1 MLLLHLAPLLLL
13 ALPVRAQLS
22 GTQWEAYTSMREIN
36 RVLVHQDAVWAGT
49 HGGVLRYDQQTQ
61 AYTRFTRRDGL
72 PGNLILSLAADANG
86 HLWFGTHSRGLSRYR
101 PEANRFDP
109 PFLDFLDLRIN
120 ALEPHGDILYVGSE
134 RGVSAFVISKEE
146 VKETYR
152 RLGELPKDTEVTSIE
167 VFAGRLWAGTVNG
180 LAWAD
185 LDQPNLQ
192 DPSSWETERIRG
204 EVRDMLVYRDTLFV
218 SATDGLWRVHPA
230 LDRPALDYS
239 TTASVALG
247 LFEGSIISATA
258 DGALSQ
264 RQSSDHWQP
273 LRAPHIRST
282 ADLSDTAGPLWVASA
297 SGLRV
302 LGTDQPPPPREPVGN
317 FFFDMTQTANGHLWV
332 SSVPKDNLRA
342 FAFGLYE
349 FDGEGWTTH
358 NANTNLSSNIVSA
371 LATDGEGLLWVGTWG
386 RGIDVRAANGQWQ
399 NLNANNSALE
409 GIDGDTFVAISD
421 IDRDANGLLWIAN
434 VRNGLVVMDGWPP
447 QQAAL
452 NNQLNFGMSPGRD
465 MTKIA
470 IGPDGLKW
478 IGTALD
484 GFFLLDDGGTPFEL
498 GDELGLV
505 FDTAAYPALT
515 SNAVID
521 IHVDRSGQVWV
532 ATNNGL
538 NAVRGEYARPDADFA
553 VASWKVYNAD
563 NGLPST
569 ATTSLAEDDWG
580 RIWVGT
586 EGGLARID
594 TEGQVEFALDTS
606 DGLVNN
612 RVNSLYFD
620 RENGALWIGTLGG
633 MSRLQLGGSGV
644 AAGPQ
649 AYAYP
654 NPFHIGVRGA
664 SLTFADLPLGAE
676 VRIFTAA
683 GAFVRQLDGAAGEGA
698 VTWNGQSEAGFFVG
712 SGIYYFVAQTETGDA
727 VRGKFAVINSR

>member
-1 MLLLHLAPLLLL
+1 MLLLRLAPLLLL
-13 ALPVRAQLS
+13 VLPVRAQLS
-22 GTQWEAYTSMREIN
+22 GERWEAYTSMRQIN

-49 HGGVLRYDQQTQ
+49 SGGVLRYDQQTQ
-61 AYTRFTRRDGL
+61 SYTRFTRRDDL
-72 PGNLILSLAADANG
+72 PGNIILSLAVDANG
-86 HLWFGTHSRGLSRYR
+86 HLWFGTHSQGLSRYR
-101 PEANRFDP
+101 PEEERFDP
-109 PFLDFLDLRIN
+109 PFLDFQNLRIN
-120 ALEPHGDILYVGSE
+120 ALEPHGDILFVGSE

-152 RLGELPKDTEVTSIE
+152 RLGSLAKDTEVTSIE

-180 LAWAD
+180 LVWAD

-192 DPSSWETERIRG
+192 DPSSWELELTRG
-204 EVRDMLVYRDTLFV
+204 EMRDMLVYQDTLFV
-218 SATDGLWRVHPA
+218 AASNGIWRVHPA
-230 LDRPALDYS
+230 LDHPEIDDS
-239 TTASVALG
+239 TSSSVALG
-247 LFEGSIISATA
+247 LFEEHLVSATA
-258 DGALSQ
+258 DGVLSQ
-264 RQSSDHWQP
+264 RQGNRWQP
-273 LRAPHIRST
+273 LRAPHIRSA
-282 ADLSDTAGPLWVASA
+282 ADLSDTDGPLWVASA

-317 FFFDMTQTANGHLWV
+317 FFFDMAQTPNGHLWV
-332 SSVPKDNLRA
+332 ASVPKDNLRA

-358 NANTNLSSNIVSA
+358 NTSTNLSSNIVSA
-371 LATDGEGLLWVGTWG
+371 LETDAEGLLWVGTWG

-399 NLNANNSALE
+399 NLDANNSALE

-447 QQAAL
+447 QRATL
-452 NNQLNFGMSPGRD
+452 NSQLDFGMSAGRD

-478 IGTALD
+478 VGTALD
-484 GFFLLDDGGTPFEL
+484 GFFLLDDGGTPFET
-498 GDELGLV
+498 GDEIGLI
-505 FDTAAYPALT
+505 FDTAEYPALT

-521 IHVDRSGQVWV
+521 IHVDRSGRVWV

-538 NAVRGEYARPDADFA
+538 NAVRGEYSRPDAHFA
-553 VASWKVYNAD
+553 VESWKVYNAD
-563 NGLPST
+563 NGLPNT
-569 ATTSLAEDDWG
+569 AVTSLAEDDWG

-586 EGGLARID
+586 EGGLVRID

-620 RENGALWIGTLGG
+620 RENDALWIGTLAG
-633 MSRLQLGGSGV
+633 MSRLQLGVSGA

-664 SLTFADLPLGAE
+664 SLTFADLPLGAG

-683 GAFVRQLDGAAGEGA
+683 GELIRQLDGAAGEGA
-698 VTWNGQSEAGFFVG
+698 VTWNGQSAAGFLVG
-712 SGIYYFVAQTETGDA
+712 SGIYYFVAQAETGNA

>member
-1 MLLLHLAPLLLL
+1 MLLLRLAPLLLL
-13 ALPVRAQLS
+13 ALPVRAE
-22 GTQWEAYTSMREIN
+22 WEAYTSMREIN
-36 RVLVHQDAVWAGT
+36 RVLVHQDAVWAAT
-49 HGGVLRYDQQTQ
+49 HGGVLRYDQRTQ
-61 AYTRFTRRDGL
+61 SYVRFTRRDGL
-72 PGNLILSLAADANG
+72 PGNLILSLSVDANG

-101 PEANRFDP
+101 PEQNRFDP

-120 ALEPHGDILYVGSE
+120 ALEPRGDILYVGSE

-180 LAWAD
+180 LVWAD
-185 LDQPNLQ
+185 LHQPNLQ
-192 DPSSWETERIRG
+192 DPSSWEAEPIRG
-204 EVRDMLVYRDTLFV
+204 AVRDLLVYQDTLFV
-218 SATDGLWRVHPA
+218 AATDGLWRVHPA

-239 TTASVALG
+239 TTSSVALG
-247 LFEGSIISATA
+247 LFEGRIVSATA
-258 DGALSQ
+258 DGLLFQ
-264 RQSSDHWQP
+264 REGTDRWQP
-273 LRAPHIRST
+273 LNALNISSAT
-282 ADLSDTAGPLWVASA
+282 DLSDADGPLWVAST

-302 LGTDQPPPPREPVGN
+302 LGTDPPPPPREPVGN
-317 FFFDMTQTANGHLWV
+317 FFFDMTQTADGHLWV
-332 SSVPKDNLRA
+332 ASVPKDNLP
-342 FAFGLYE
+342 AFGLYE
-349 FDGEGWTTH
+349 FDGAGWTTH
-358 NANTNLSSNIVSA
+358 NTRTDLSSDIVSA
-371 LATDGEGLLWVGTWG
+371 LATDAEGLLWVGNWG
-386 RGIDVRAANGQWQ
+386 RGIDVRDANGQWR
-399 NLNANNSALE
+399 NLNANNSVLQ
-409 GIDGDTFVAISD
+409 GIGGDTFVAISD
-421 IDRDANGLLWIAN
+421 IDRDANGLMWIAN
-434 VRNGLVVMDGWPP
+434 VRNGLVVMDGWRP

-452 NNQLNFGMSPGRD
+452 NSQLDFGLSPGRD

-484 GFFLLDDGGTPFEL
+484 GFFLLDDGGTPFET
-498 GDELGLV
+498 GDEIGLV
-505 FDTAAYPALT
+505 FDTAAYPDLT

-538 NAVRGEYARPDADFA
+538 NAVRGEYSRTSADFA

-563 NGLPST
+563 SGLPAT
-569 ATTSLAEDDWG
+569 ATRALAEDDWG

-594 TEGQVEFALDTS
+594 TEGRVEFALDTS

-620 RENGALWIGTLGG
+620 QENGVLWVGTLAG
-633 MSRLQLGGSGV
+633 MGRLQLGGSGI

-664 SLTFADLPLGAE
+664 ALTFADLPLGAG

-683 GAFVRQLDGAAGEGA
+683 GELVRQLDGAAGQGA
-698 VTWNGQSEAGFFVG
+698 VTWNGQSAAGFLVG
-712 SGIYYFVAQTETGDA
+712 SGIYYFVAQAETGDA
-727 VRGKFAVINSR
+727 VRGKFAVINNR

>member
-1 MLLLHLAPLLLL
+1 MLLLPLASLLLL
-13 ALPVRAQLS
+13 ALPARAQPS
-22 GTQWEAYTSMREIN
+22 GGQWEAYTSMRQVN
-36 RVLVHQDAVWAGT
+36 RVLVHRDAVWAGT

-72 PGNLILSLAADANG
+72 PGNLILSLSVDANG
-86 HLWFGTHSRGLSRYR
+86 HLWFGTHSEGLSRYR
-101 PEANRFDP
+101 PEQDRFDP
-109 PFLDFLDLRIN
+109 PFLDFQNLRIN

-152 RLGELPKDTEVTSIE
+152 RLGDLAKDTEVTSLE

-180 LAWAD
+180 LASAG

-192 DPSSWETERIRG
+192 DPSSWAVEPIRG
-204 EVRDMLVYRDTLFV
+204 AVRDALVHQDTLFV
-218 SATDGLWRVHPA
+218 SATDGVWRVHPA

-239 TTASVALG
+239 TTSPVVLG
-247 LFEGSIISATA
+247 LFEGHIVSATT
-258 DGALSQ
+258 DGVLAQ
-264 RQSSDHWQP
+264 RQGDRWQP
-273 LRAPHIRST
+273 LSASGISSA
-282 ADLSDTAGPLWVASA
+282 ADLSDTDGPLWVASA

-302 LGTDQPPPPREPVGN
+302 LGTNPPRPPREPIGN
-317 FFFDMTQTANGHLWV
+317 FFFDMTQTADGHLWV
-332 SSVPKDNLRA
+332 ASVPKDNLP
-342 FAFGLYE
+342 AFGLYE
-349 FDGEGWTTH
+349 FDGQGWTTH
-358 NANTNLSSNIVSA
+358 TSRANLSSEKVSA
-371 LATDGEGLLWVGTWG
+371 VETDAEGLLWVGSWG
-386 RGIDVRAANGQWQ
+386 QGIDVRDADGQWQ

-409 GIDGDTFVAISD
+409 GIDGDPFVAISD

-434 VRNGLVVMDGWPP
+434 IRNGLVVVDGWPP
-447 QQAAL
+447 QRAAL
-452 NNQLNFGMSPGRD
+452 NSQLDFGMFPGRD

-478 IGTALD
+478 VGTALD

-498 GDELGLV
+498 GDELGLA
-505 FDTAAYPALT
+505 FDTAAYPNLT
-515 SNAVID
+515 SNTVSD
-521 IHVDRSGQVWV
+521 IHVDRSGRVWV

-538 NAVRGEYARPDADFA
+538 NAVRGEYSRTNADFA
-553 VASWKVYNAD
+553 VASWRVYNAD

-569 ATTSLAEDDWG
+569 ATTALAEDDWG

-594 TEGQVEFALDTS
+594 AEGQVEFALDTR

-620 RENGALWIGTLGG
+620 SESGALWIGTLGG
-633 MSRLQLGGSGV
+633 MSRLQLGGSGTAV
-644 AAGPQ
+644 GPR

-654 NPFHIGVRGA
+654 NPFHLGVRGA
-664 SLTFADLPLGAE
+664 ALTFADLPLGAG

-683 GAFVRQLDGAAGEGA
+683 GELVRILEGAAGEGA
-698 VTWNGQSEAGFFVG
+698 VTWNGQSAAGFLAG
-712 SGIYYFVAQTETGDA
+712 SGIYYFVAQAETGDL
-727 VRGKFAVINSR
+727 VRGKFAVINNP

>member
-1 MLLLHLAPLLLL
+1 MLLLRLAPLLLL
-13 ALPVRAQLS
+13 ALPIRAQLS
-22 GTQWEAYTSMREIN
+22 GTQWEAYTSMRQIN

-49 HGGVLRYDQQTQ
+49 SGGVLRYDQQTQ

-72 PGNLILSLAADANG
+72 PGNLILSLSVDANG
-86 HLWFGTHSRGLSRYR
+86 HLWFGTNSQGLSRYR
-101 PEANRFDP
+101 PEKNLFDP
-109 PFLDFLDLRIN
+109 PFLDFQNLRIN

-152 RLGELPKDTEVTSIE
+152 RLGDLPKDTEVTSME
-167 VFAGRLWAGTVNG
+167 VFAGRLWAGTVSG
-180 LAWAD
+180 LVWAD
-185 LDQPNLQ
+185 LHQPNLQ
-192 DPSSWETERIRG
+192 DPSSWEAELIKGT
-204 EVRDMLVYRDTLFV
+204 VRDMLVYQDTLFV

-230 LDRPALDYS
+230 LEHPVLDY
-239 TTASVALG
+239 TTTSSVALG
-247 LFEGSIISATA
+247 LFEGRVVSATA
-258 DGALSQ
+258 EGLLFQ
-264 RQSSDHWQP
+264 RQGTNRWQP
-273 LRAPHIRST
+273 LSASDISST
-282 ADLSDTAGPLWVASA
+282 ADLSDTDGPLWVASG

-302 LGTDQPPPPREPVGN
+302 LGTDPPPPPREPRAN
-317 FFFDMTQTANGHLWV
+317 FFFDMTQTADGHLWV
-332 SSVPKDNLRA
+332 SSVPKDNLP
-342 FAFGLYE
+342 AFGLYE

-358 NANTNLSSNIVSA
+358 NTNTDLSSATVSA
-371 LATDGEGLLWVGTWG
+371 VETDGEGLLWVGHWG
-386 RGIDVRAANGQWQ
+386 RGIDVRDANGQWQ
-399 NLNANNSALE
+399 RLTANNSALE
-409 GIDGDTFVAISD
+409 GIDGNSFVAISD
-421 IDRDANGLLWIAN
+421 IDRDANGLMWIAN

-452 NNQLNFGMSPGRD
+452 NNQLDFGMSPGRD

-478 IGTALD
+478 VGTALD
-484 GFFLLDDGGTPFEL
+484 GFCLLDDGGTPFKT
-498 GDELGLV
+498 GDETGLV
-505 FDTAAYPALT
+505 FDTAAYPDLT

-538 NAVRGEYARPDADFA
+538 NAVRGEYSRTDAYFA
-553 VASWKVYNAD
+553 ITSWKVYNTD
-563 NGLPST
+563 NGLPSS

-594 TEGQVEFALDTS
+594 AEGQVEFALDTS

-620 RENGALWIGTLGG
+620 QENGALWIGTLGG
-633 MSRLQLGGSGV
+633 MSRLQLGASGA

-649 AYAYP
+649 AYVYP
-654 NPFHIGVRGA
+654 NPFHIGVHGA
-664 SLTFADLPLGAE
+664 TLTFADLPLGSS

-683 GAFVRQLDGAAGEGA
+683 GELVRQLDGAAGQGA
-698 VTWNGQSEAGFFVG
+698 VTWHGQSAAGFLVG
-712 SGIYYFVAQTETGDA
+712 SGIYYFAAQPETGGA
-727 VRGKFAVINSR
+727 VRGKFAVINNR

>member
-1 MLLLHLAPLLLL
+1 MLLLCLAPLLLL
-13 ALPVRAQLS
+13 VLPVRAQPS
-22 GTQWEAYTSMREIN
+22 DDRFEAYTSMRQIN

-49 HGGVLRYDQQTQ
+49 SGGVLRYDQQTQ
-61 AYTRFTRRDGL
+61 SYARFTRRDGL
-72 PGNLILSLAADANG
+72 PGNLILSLAVDANG
-86 HLWFGTHSRGLSRYR
+86 HLWFGTHSQGLSRYR
-101 PEANRFDP
+101 PEKNDFDP
-109 PFLDFLDLRIN
+109 PFLDFQNLRIN

-152 RLGELPKDTEVTSIE
+152 RLGSLAKDTEVTSIE

-180 LAWAD
+180 LVWAD

-192 DPSSWETERIRG
+192 DPSSWELELTRG
-204 EVRDMLVYRDTLFV
+204 EVRDMLVYQDTLFV
-218 SATDGLWRVHPA
+218 AASNGIWRVHPA
-230 LDRPALDYS
+230 LASPALDDS
-239 TTASVALG
+239 TSSVALG
-247 LFEGSIISATA
+247 LFEGRLASATT
-258 DGALSQ
+258 DGLLFQ
-264 RQSSDHWQP
+264 RQGVDHWQP
-273 LRAPHIRST
+273 LRAPHIRSA
-282 ADLSDTAGPLWVASA
+282 ADLSDTDGPLWVASA

-317 FFFDMTQTANGHLWV
+317 FFFDMAQTPNGHLWV
-332 SSVPKDNLRA
+332 ASVPKDNLRA

-358 NANTNLSSNIVSA
+358 NTNTNLSSNIVSA
-371 LATDGEGLLWVGTWG
+371 LETDAEGLLWVGTWG

-447 QQAAL
+447 QRATL
-452 NNQLNFGMSPGRD
+452 NSQLDFGMSAGRD

-470 IGPDGLKW
+470 IGPDDLKW
-478 IGTALD
+478 VGTASD
-484 GFFLLDDGGTPFEL
+484 GFFLLDDGGTPFET
-498 GDELGLV
+498 GDEIGLA
-505 FDTAAYPALT
+505 FDTASYPRLT
-515 SNAVID
+515 SDTVSD
-521 IHVDRSGQVWV
+521 IHVDRSGRVWV

-538 NAVRGEYARPDADFA
+538 NAVRGEYSRSDAHFA
-553 VASWKVYNAD
+553 VESWKVYNAD
-563 NGLPST
+563 NGLPNT
-569 ATTSLAEDDWG
+569 AVTSLAEDDWG

-586 EGGLARID
+586 ESGLARID

-620 RENGALWIGTLGG
+620 RENDALWIGTLAG
-633 MSRLQLGGSGV
+633 MSRLQLGVSGA

-654 NPFHIGVRGA
+654 NPFYIGVRGA
-664 SLTFADLPLGAE
+664 SLTFADLPLGAG

-683 GAFVRQLDGAAGEGA
+683 GELIRQLDGAAGEGA
-698 VTWNGQSEAGFFVG
+698 VTWNGQSAAGFLVG
-712 SGIYYFVAQTETGDA
+712 SGIYYFVAQAETGDA
-727 VRGKFAVINSR
+727 VRGKFAVINNR

>member
-1 MLLLHLAPLLLL
+1 MLLLRLAPLLLL

-22 GTQWEAYTSMREIN
+22 GERWEAYTSMRQIN

-49 HGGVLRYDQQTQ
+49 SGGVLRYDQQTQ
-61 AYTRFTRRDGL
+61 SYTRFTRRDDL
-72 PGNLILSLAADANG
+72 PGNIILSLAVDANG
-86 HLWFGTHSRGLSRYR
+86 HLWFGTHSQGLSRYR
-101 PEANRFDP
+101 PEEERFDP
-109 PFLDFLDLRIN
+109 PFLDFQNLRIN
-120 ALEPHGDILYVGSE
+120 ALEPHGDILFVGSE

-152 RLGELPKDTEVTSIE
+152 RLGSLAKDTEVTSIE

-180 LAWAD
+180 LVWAD

-192 DPSSWETERIRG
+192 DPSSWELELTRG
-204 EVRDMLVYRDTLFV
+204 EVRDMLVHQDTLFV
-218 SATDGLWRVHPA
+218 AASNGIWRVHPA
-230 LDRPALDYS
+230 LDHPEIDDS
-239 TTASVALG
+239 TSSSVALG
-247 LFEGSIISATA
+247 LFEEHLVSATA
-258 DGALSQ
+258 DGVLSQ
-264 RQSSDHWQP
+264 RQGNRWQP
-273 LRAPHIRST
+273 LRAPHIRSA
-282 ADLSDTAGPLWVASA
+282 ADLSDTDGPLWVASA

-317 FFFDMTQTANGHLWV
+317 FFFDMAQTPNGHLWV
-332 SSVPKDNLRA
+332 ASVPKDNLRA

-358 NANTNLSSNIVSA
+358 NTSTNLSSNIVSA
-371 LATDGEGLLWVGTWG
+371 LETDAEGLLWVGTWG

-399 NLNANNSALE
+399 NLDANNSALE

-447 QQAAL
+447 QRATL
-452 NNQLNFGMSPGRD
+452 NSQLDFGMSAGRD

-478 IGTALD
+478 VGTALD
-484 GFFLLDDGGTPFEL
+484 GFFLLDDGGTPFET
-498 GDELGLV
+498 GDEIGLI
-505 FDTAAYPALT
+505 FDTAEYPALT

-521 IHVDRSGQVWV
+521 IHVDRSGRVWV

-538 NAVRGEYARPDADFA
+538 NAVRGEYSRPDAHFA
-553 VASWKVYNAD
+553 VESWKVYNAD
-563 NGLPST
+563 NGLPNT
-569 ATTSLAEDDWG
+569 AVTSLAEDDWG

-620 RENGALWIGTLGG
+620 RENDALWIGTLAG
-633 MSRLQLGGSGV
+633 MSRLQLGVSGA

-654 NPFHIGVRGA
+654 NPFYIGVRGA
-664 SLTFADLPLGAE
+664 SLTFADLPLGAG

-683 GAFVRQLDGAAGEGA
+683 GELIRQLDGAAGEGA
-698 VTWNGQSEAGFFVG
+698 VTWNGQSAAGFLVG
-712 SGIYYFVAQTETGDA
+712 SGIYYFVAQAETGNA
-727 VRGKFAVINSR
+727 VRGKFAVINNR

>member
-1 MLLLHLAPLLLL
+1 MLLLCLAPLLLL

-22 GTQWEAYTSMREIN
+22 GTQWEAYTSMRQIN
-36 RVLVHQDAVWAGT
+36 RVLVRQDEVWAGT
-49 HGGVLRYDQQTQ
+49 RGGVLRYDQQTQ

-72 PGNLILSLAADANG
+72 PGNRILSLSVDANG
-86 HLWFGTHSRGLSRYR
+86 HLWFGTHSQGLSRYR
-101 PEANRFDP
+101 PEEERFDP
-109 PFLDFLDLRIN
+109 PFLDFQNLRIN

-152 RLGELPKDTEVTSIE
+152 RLGSLAKDTEVTSIE

-180 LAWAD
+180 LVWAD

-192 DPSSWETERIRG
+192 DPSSWELELTRG
-204 EVRDMLVYRDTLFV
+204 EVRDMLVHQDTLFV
-218 SATDGLWRVHPA
+218 AASNGIWRVHPA
-230 LDRPALDYS
+230 LDPPEIDDS
-239 TTASVALG
+239 TSSSVALG
-247 LFEGSIISATA
+247 LFEEHLVSATA
-258 DGALSQ
+258 DGVLSQ
-264 RQSSDHWQP
+264 RQGNRWQP
-273 LRAPHIRST
+273 LSAPHIRSA
-282 ADLSDTAGPLWVASA
+282 ADLSDTDGPLWVASA

-317 FFFDMTQTANGHLWV
+317 FFFDMAQTPNGHLWV
-332 SSVPKDNLRA
+332 ASVPKDDLRA

-358 NANTNLSSNIVSA
+358 NTSTNLSSNIVSA
-371 LATDGEGLLWVGTWG
+371 LETDAEGLLWVGTWG

-409 GIDGDTFVAISD
+409 GIDGNTFVAISD

-447 QQAAL
+447 QRATL
-452 NNQLNFGMSPGRD
+452 NSQLDFGMSAGRD

-470 IGPDGLKW
+470 IGPDDLKW
-478 IGTALD
+478 VGTALD
-484 GFFLLDDGGTPFEL
+484 GFFLLDDGGTPFET
-498 GDELGLV
+498 GDETGLA
-505 FDTAAYPALT
+505 FDTASYPNLT
-515 SNAVID
+515 SDTVSD
-521 IHVDRSGQVWV
+521 IHVDRSGRVWV

-538 NAVRGEYARPDADFA
+538 NAVRGEYSRPDAHFA
-553 VASWKVYNAD
+553 VESWKVYNTD
-563 NGLPST
+563 NDLPSN
-569 ATTSLAEDDWG
+569 ATTALAEDDWG

-620 RENGALWIGTLGG
+620 RENDALWIGTLAG
-633 MSRLQLGGSGV
+633 MSRLQLGVAGA

-654 NPFHIGVRGA
+654 NPFYIGVRGA
-664 SLTFADLPLGAE
+664 SLTFADLPLGAS
-676 VRIFTAA
+676 VRIFTVA
-683 GAFVRQLDGAAGEGA
+683 GELIRQLDGAAGDGA
-698 VTWNGQSEAGFFVG
+698 VTWNGQSAAGFLVG
-712 SGIYYFVAQTETGDA
+712 SGIYYFVAQAETGDA

>member
-1 MLLLHLAPLLLL
+1 MLHCCFWLCPSAPSYP
-13 ALPVRAQLS
+13 ASDGKPIPVCAKSTECSSTKTQS
-22 GTQWEAYTSMREIN
+22 GPAPAAASCATTSRPN
-36 RVLVHQDAVWAGT
+36 P
-49 HGGVLRYDQQTQ
+49 
-61 AYTRFTRRDGL
+61 YTRFTRRDDL
-72 PGNLILSLAADANG
+72 PGNIILSLAVDANG
-86 HLWFGTHSRGLSRYR
+86 HLWFGTHSQGLSRYR
-101 PEANRFDP
+101 PEEERFDP
-109 PFLDFLDLRIN
+109 PFLDFQNLRIN
-120 ALEPHGDILYVGSE
+120 ALEPHGDILFVGSE

-152 RLGELPKDTEVTSIE
+152 RLGSLAKDTEVTSIE

-180 LAWAD
+180 LVWAD

-192 DPSSWETERIRG
+192 DPSSWELELTRG
-204 EVRDMLVYRDTLFV
+204 EVRDMLVHQDTLFV
-218 SATDGLWRVHPA
+218 AASNGIWRVHPA
-230 LDRPALDYS
+230 LDHPEIDDS
-239 TTASVALG
+239 TSSSVALG
-247 LFEGSIISATA
+247 LFEEHLVSATA
-258 DGALSQ
+258 DGVLSQ
-264 RQSSDHWQP
+264 RQGNRWQP
-273 LRAPHIRST
+273 LRAPHIRSA
-282 ADLSDTAGPLWVASA
+282 ADLSDTDGPLWVASA

-317 FFFDMTQTANGHLWV
+317 FFFDMAQTPNGHLWV
-332 SSVPKDNLRA
+332 ASVPKDDLRA

-358 NANTNLSSNIVSA
+358 NTNTNLSSNIVSA
-371 LATDGEGLLWVGTWG
+371 LETDAEGLLWVGTWG

-399 NLNANNSALE
+399 NLDANNSALE

-447 QQAAL
+447 QRATL
-452 NNQLNFGMSPGRD
+452 NSQLDFGMSAGRD

-478 IGTALD
+478 VGTALD
-484 GFFLLDDGGTPFEL
+484 GFFLLDDGGTPFET
-498 GDELGLV
+498 GDEIGLI
-505 FDTAAYPALT
+505 FDTAEYPALT

-521 IHVDRSGQVWV
+521 IHVDRSGRVWV

-538 NAVRGEYARPDADFA
+538 NAVRGEYSRPDAHFA
-553 VASWKVYNAD
+553 VESWKVYNAD
-563 NGLPST
+563 NGLPNT
-569 ATTSLAEDDWG
+569 AVTSLAEDDWG

-620 RENGALWIGTLGG
+620 RENDALWIGTLAG
-633 MSRLQLGGSGV
+633 MSRLQLGVSGA

-654 NPFHIGVRGA
+654 NPFYIGVRGA
-664 SLTFADLPLGAE
+664 SLTFADLPLGAG

-683 GAFVRQLDGAAGEGA
+683 GELIRQLDGAAGEGA
-698 VTWNGQSEAGFFVG
+698 VTWNGQSAAGFLVG
-712 SGIYYFVAQTETGDA
+712 SGIYYFVAQAETGDA

>member
-1 MLLLHLAPLLLL
+1 MLLLRLAPLLLL

-22 GTQWEAYTSMREIN
+22 GERWEAYTSMRQIN

-49 HGGVLRYDQQTQ
+49 SGGVLRYDQQTQ
-61 AYTRFTRRDGL
+61 SYTRFTRRDDL
-72 PGNLILSLAADANG
+72 PGNIILSLAVDANG
-86 HLWFGTHSRGLSRYR
+86 HLWFGTHSQGLSRYR
-101 PEANRFDP
+101 PEEERFDP
-109 PFLDFLDLRIN
+109 PFLDFQNLRIN
-120 ALEPHGDILYVGSE
+120 ALKPHGDILFVGSE

-152 RLGELPKDTEVTSIE
+152 RLGSLAKDTEVTSIE

-180 LAWAD
+180 LVWAD

-192 DPSSWETERIRG
+192 DPSSWELELTRG
-204 EVRDMLVYRDTLFV
+204 EVRDMLVHQDTLFV
-218 SATDGLWRVHPA
+218 AASNGIWRVHPA
-230 LDRPALDYS
+230 LDHPEIDDS
-239 TTASVALG
+239 TSSSVALG
-247 LFEGSIISATA
+247 LFEEHLVSATA
-258 DGALSQ
+258 DGVLSQ
-264 RQSSDHWQP
+264 RQGNRWQP
-273 LRAPHIRST
+273 LRAPHIRSA
-282 ADLSDTAGPLWVASA
+282 ADLSDTDGPLWVASA

-317 FFFDMTQTANGHLWV
+317 FFFDMAQTPNGHLWV
-332 SSVPKDNLRA
+332 ASVPKDNLRA

-358 NANTNLSSNIVSA
+358 NTSTNLSSNIVSA
-371 LATDGEGLLWVGTWG
+371 LETDAEGLLWVGTWG

-399 NLNANNSALE
+399 NLDANNSALE

-447 QQAAL
+447 QRATL
-452 NNQLNFGMSPGRD
+452 NSQLDFGMSAGRD

-478 IGTALD
+478 VGTALD
-484 GFFLLDDGGTPFEL
+484 GFFLLDDGGTPFET
-498 GDELGLV
+498 GDEIGLI
-505 FDTAAYPALT
+505 FDTAEYPALT

-521 IHVDRSGQVWV
+521 IHVDRSGRVWV

-538 NAVRGEYARPDADFA
+538 NAVRGEYSRPDAHFA
-553 VASWKVYNAD
+553 VKSWKVYNAD
-563 NGLPST
+563 NGLPNT
-569 ATTSLAEDDWG
+569 AVTSLAEDDWG

-620 RENGALWIGTLGG
+620 RENDALWIGTLAG
-633 MSRLQLGGSGV
+633 MSRLQLGVAGA

-654 NPFHIGVRGA
+654 NPFYIGVRGA
-664 SLTFADLPLGAE
+664 SLTFADLPLGAG

-683 GAFVRQLDGAAGEGA
+683 GELIRQLDGAAGEGA
-698 VTWNGQSEAGFFVG
+698 VTWNGQSAAGFLVG
-712 SGIYYFVAQTETGDA
+712 SGIYYFVAQAETGDA